1 MEKAV
6 KMVKVHVAPQGVV
19 APSSRCYGFFVEA
32 DCVYG
37 QWSKALEENRLPGLT
52 RLLADQNF
60 FGKLGSMAVVP
71 RVDETGVSYYIF
83 VGLGG
88 RANATISIENYRR
101 ALGTIIRH
109 VAQLKSVELAL
120 FLSQAEM
127 FGVDDH
133 YLAHQTAVIADM
145 AYYHFDEFITDD
157 NRKYPDDLLLT
168 IVLEKH
174 NKEQVEEGLLY
185 GSRISSGVHFAR
197 HWVDM
202 PPDHSTPAQL
212 ATKAREVAERNGFK
226 YTIFNESEV
235 NQMGL
240 GGLAAVARGS
250 ERDCQLVV
258 LEYTCQNPDAP
269 TLGFVGKGIT
279 FDSGGLSLKPAD
291 YMETMKDDMAGA
303 AAVLGAMDVLGTL
316 CPQVNIVAVLPLA
329 ENLPSGKA
337 IKPGDIVTF
346 YNRKTAEI
354 LNTDAEGRLILA
366 DALSYAIKHY
376 KLDALID
383 LATLTGACVVAL
395 GHFFTALL
403 SEHDDLVAR
412 IHESS
417 ARSGE
422 RVWRLPLVDDF
433 KAAIKSE
440 HADIKN
446 TGGRQ
451 YSGGTITGACFLQN
465 FVGSVPWAHLD
476 IAGTAFNVP
485 DISYYRHGATGV
497 GVRLLVDLAMNWK

>member
-1 MEKAV
+1 
-6 KMVKVHVAPQGVV
+6 MVKVQVAPQGVDV
-19 APSSRCYGFFVEA
+19 PSSRCYGLFVES

-37 QWSKALEENRLPGLT
+37 QWLKSLEDSRLPGLT

-60 FGKLGSMAVVP
+60 FGKLGSMAVLP
-71 RVDETGVSYYIF
+71 HVDETGVSYYIF
-83 VGLGG
+83 VGLGS
-88 RANATISIENYRR
+88 RVNKIIPIENYRR
-101 ALGTIIRH
+101 ALGSIIRYIAH
-109 VAQLKSVELAL
+109 LKSVELVL
-120 FLSQAEM
+120 FVPNSDL
-127 FGVDDH
+127 FGVDDY
-133 YLAHQTAVIADM
+133 YLSSQTAVIADM
-145 AYYHFDEFITDD
+145 AHYHFDEFITDE
-157 NRKYPDDLLLT
+157 NRKYPDELLLT
-168 IVLEKH
+168 LILDGH
-174 NKEQVEEGLLY
+174 NRECIEDGIRY
-185 GSRISSGVHFAR
+185 GSSVSSGVNFAR

-202 PPDHSTPAQL
+202 PPDHSTPLQL

-226 YTIFNESEV
+226 CTVFNEAEI
-235 NQMGL
+235 NQMGM
-240 GGLAAVARGS
+240 GGLGAVARGS
-250 ERDCQLVV
+250 ERDCQLVI
-258 LEYTCQNPDAP
+258 LEYICNDPQAQTI
-269 TLGFVGKGIT
+269 GFVGKGIT
-279 FDSGGLSLKPAD
+279 FDSGGLSIKPAD

-316 CPQVNIVAVLPLA
+316 RPRVNIVAILPLA

-346 YNRKTAEI
+346 YNGKTGEI

-366 DALSYAIKHY
+366 DALSYAVKQY
-376 KLDALID
+376 KLAALID

-403 SEHDDLVAR
+403 SEHEDLVAR
-412 IHESS
+412 INKASC
-417 ARSGE
+417 RSGD

-446 TGGRQ
+446 TGSRQ
-451 YSGGTITGACFLQN
+451 YSAGTITGACFLQH

-485 DISYYRHGATGV
+485 DISYYRNGATGV
-497 GVRLLVDLAMNWK
+497 GVRLLIDLAMNWKN